1 MKVFA
6 IVALCLCGFVFDW
19 INDFLC
25 WIGLAFWVANIVPVL
40 IIGWIIEVCSART
53 ANRAKG
59 WKWVRAFV
67 FGSIV
72 SVILLTPMPII
83 LRPFLLLIVA
93 IVALPS

>member
-25 WIGLAFWVANIVPVL
+25 WIGLPFWVANIVPVL

-59 WKWVRAFV
+59 RNTYIFIDEIYLLFQYEYSAD
-67 FGSIV
+67 
-72 SVILLTPMPII
+72 ILYSQFP
-83 LRPFLLLIVA
+83 
-93 IVALPS
+93 